1 MSRRRH
7 RINPSSRLRS
17 LKNDLSKTVRCSQD
31 HCGRTP
37 LQLLIIASYLNRL
50 NFIETV
56 NNSVRWDKDQ
66 WKFSPGV
73 LAQLMVLLPF
83 TPSFSKIPLSRIDE
97 RYSGIDLELLV
108 GESIDPSE
116 LNDDLFARLLDRLYE
131 ADCSRI
137 LLRISLSVRLVFDL
151 PENLI
156 FHSDTT
162 SHVLFGDYEPEDG
175 IVPPI
180 AITYGYSKQKRSDL
194 KQIQTG
200 MVTDGDGLIIYS
212 STLDGNK
219 ADCTYNNEVILKLKE
234 IYGPEFSKYIYIAD
248 SKLLTEPNF
257 NALIQGPNPIRFISR
272 IPENFSK
279 KIAEK
284 VRVRAFEEDNWIP
297 LGHCCSHPNATD
309 SSEYSV
315 FTTPVSVYGHPCY
328 VHLYLNSDGEKKT
341 RKAIEKAESALKD
354 SIDTILK
361 KEFACEPDAI
371 AEINRFTKE
380 YESDLVYPVLTVKKV
395 ESWKRGRGRPG
406 KNSKP
411 AVLVISW
418 KIVYHAIRKNESK
431 IEEKRRKA
439 STFAIL
445 TNISPDDESAREI
458 LLHYKGQIKVEH
470 NFMLLKKPLLAATIF
485 LEKPERIMALMTML
499 YFSVLMHGIL
509 RVITHIELEKVEKPP
524 RIASNQRPL
533 IRPTSETMIWILSL
547 FTLVSE
553 EAGFYIES
561 AMRDRMGQIP
571 LLFQITRFNLEDIG
585 KE

>member
-1 MSRRRH
+1 MSRRRQSV
-7 RINPSSRLRS
+7 NPSARLRT
-17 LKNDLSKTVRCSQD
+17 LKQDLAKTIHASQQ
-31 HCGRTP
+31 HTGRTP

-50 NFIETV
+50 KFIDSV
-56 NNSVRWDKDQ
+56 NDHVRWDESQ

-97 RYSGIDLELLV
+97 RYSGIDLEPLV
-108 GESIDPSE
+108 GEPIDPSE
-116 LNDDLFARLLDRLYE
+116 LNDDQFARLLDRIYE
-131 ADCSRI
+131 SDCSR
-137 LLRISLSVRLVFDL
+137 LLLKIALSVRMIFNL
-151 PENLI
+151 PENVIL
-156 FHSDTT
+156 HSDTT
-162 SHVLFGDYEPEDG
+162 SHVLYGDYIPEEDT
-175 IVPPI
+175 VPPI
-180 AITYGYSKQKRSDL
+180 VITYGYSKQKRNDL

-234 IYGPEFSKYIYIAD
+234 IYGPEFSKYIYVAD

-257 NALIQGPNPIRFISR
+257 TSLTQGASPIRFISR

-284 VRVRAFEEDNWIP
+284 IRTRAYEEDNWVS
-297 LGHCCSHPNATD
+297 LGHCCNYPNASE

-315 FTTPVSVYGHPCY
+315 FTTDVNVYGHPCHI
-328 VHLYLNSDGEKKT
+328 HLFKTSDGEKKT
-341 RKAIEKAESALKD
+341 LKAIEKAESSLKD
-354 SIDTILK
+354 SIDTLLK
-361 KEFACEPDAI
+361 KEFACEPDAL

-380 YESDLVYPVLTVKKV
+380 HSSDLVYAILTIQKV
-395 ESWKRGRGRPG
+395 GTWKRARGRPG

-411 AVLVISW
+411 PVLVVSW
-418 KIVYHAIRKNESK
+418 KIVCDEIKKNEQK

-439 STFAIL
+439 STFALL
-445 TNISPDDESAREI
+445 TNISPDDVSSRDI
-458 LLHYKGQIKVEH
+458 LLHYKGQIKVEN

-509 RVITHIELEKVEKPP
+509 RVITHIELEKFETPP
-524 RIASNQRPL
+524 RISSNNRPL
-533 IRPTSETMIWILSL
+533 VRPSSDTIIWILSL

-553 EAGFYIES
+553 ENRFSIECV
-561 AMRDRMGQIP
+561 MPKRKGEI
-571 LLFQITRFNLEDIG
+571 LTLFQLTRFDLDYI
-585 KE
+585 